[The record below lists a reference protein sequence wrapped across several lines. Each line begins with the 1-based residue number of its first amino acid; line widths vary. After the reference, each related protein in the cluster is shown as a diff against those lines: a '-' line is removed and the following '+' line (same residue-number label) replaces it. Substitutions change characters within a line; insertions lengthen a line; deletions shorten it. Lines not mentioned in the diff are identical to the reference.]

1 MQVRQR
7 GFPVG
12 RSRRVGGR
20 NALVVVYLLALTG
33 ALTAAC
39 GGEEPAGDAS
49 EASAPE
55 SRHNQADVGFAQD
68 MLVHHAQALD
78 MVELTDGRPLEP
90 DVRRLAS
97 DIEAAQ
103 APEIETF
110 TDWLEMWD
118 ERVPHAGMDGM
129 DGMQGTEDMEGSDHD
144 MPGMMTS
151 GQMDRLTEVSDEE
164 FQSAWLE
171 LMIEHHCHRKS
182 VRGGVS
188 TVGDDADH
196 GVLLGPARETF
207 RRRLTGRGYRPEAQ
221 IVAARLGKEAGLIG
235 AADLARKDAGS

>member
-1 MQVRQR
+1 MHTT
-7 GFPVG
+7 
-12 RSRRVGGR
+12 RVTR
-20 NALVVVYLLALTG
+20 AAAAAALALTL

-78 MVELTDGRPLEP
+78 MVELTEGRPLEP

-171 LMIEHHCHRKS
+171 LMIEHHEGA
-182 VRGGVS
+182 VEMAETQVERGEY
-188 TVGDDADH
+188 A
-196 GVLLGPARETF
+196 PAIELAEQIAASQTSEIEEM
-207 RRRLTGRGYRPEAQ
+207 RRML
-221 IVAARLGKEAGLIG
+221 AG
-235 AADLARKDAGS
+235 

>member
-1 MQVRQR
+1 MHTT
-7 GFPVG
+7 
-12 RSRRVGGR
+12 RVTR
-20 NALVVVYLLALTG
+20 AAAAAALALTL

-55 SRHNQADVGFAQD
+55 SRHNLADVGFAQD

-78 MVELTDGRPLEP
+78 MVELTEGRPLEP

-171 LMIEHHCHRKS
+171 LMIEHHEGA
-182 VRGGVS
+182 VEMAETQVERGEY
-188 TVGDDADH
+188 A
-196 GVLLGPARETF
+196 PAIELAEQIAASQTSEIEEM
-207 RRRLTGRGYRPEAQ
+207 RRML
-221 IVAARLGKEAGLIG
+221 AG
-235 AADLARKDAGS
+235 

>member
-1 MQVRQR
+1 MHTT
-7 GFPVG
+7 
-12 RSRRVGGR
+12 RVTR
-20 NALVVVYLLALTG
+20 AAAAATLTLTL

-49 EASAPE
+49 GASAPE

-110 TDWLEMWD
+110 TDWLETWD

-129 DGMQGTEDMEGSDHD
+129 DGMQGMEGTDDMEGMDHD

-151 GQMDRLTEVSDEE
+151 GQMDRLTEASDEE

-171 LMIEHHCHRKS
+171 LMIEHHEGA
-182 VRGGVS
+182 VEMAETQVERGEY
-188 TVGDDADH
+188 A
-196 GVLLGPARETF
+196 PAIELAEQIAASQTSEIEEM
-207 RRRLTGRGYRPEAQ
+207 RRML
-221 IVAARLGKEAGLIG
+221 AG
-235 AADLARKDAGS
+235 

>member
-1 MQVRQR
+1 MHTT
-7 GFPVG
+7 
-12 RSRRVGGR
+12 RVTR
-20 NALVVVYLLALTG
+20 AAAAAALALTL

-78 MVELTDGRPLEP
+78 MVELTEGRPLEP

-129 DGMQGTEDMEGSDHD
+129 DGMQGTEDMEGSDHY

-171 LMIEHHCHRKS
+171 LMIEHHEGA
-182 VRGGVS
+182 VEMAETQVERGEY
-188 TVGDDADH
+188 A
-196 GVLLGPARETF
+196 PAIELAEQIAASQTSEIEEM
-207 RRRLTGRGYRPEAQ
+207 RRML
-221 IVAARLGKEAGLIG
+221 AG
-235 AADLARKDAGS
+235 